1 MSKLADMKDMS
12 VEELQGKAR
21 DLSTELFNLRF
32 QLATNQLEKPHRI
45 RQAKRDLARVRTLLT
60 EKQAKGA

>member
-1 MSKLADMKDMS
+1 MTKLTDLKDMT